1 MSIDQPATVL
11 VVDDELSLRKFVA
24 TTLSA
29 RGYRVLQAADGAEAL
44 EMLTNSEGID
54 RVQLVILDVAM
65 PRLGGLE
72 VLTELRRWSQVPVI
86 VLSVLGEEADKVRAL
101 DLGADDYL
109 TKPFG
114 VPELLARVR
123 AALRRAQAAG
133 SPPTASRL
141 TVGDLVID
149 FARRLVT
156 VGGREVK
163 LTRVEYVL
171 LAELAN
177 NAGKV
182 LTHSTLLQRVWG
194 PEYGD
199 EHNYLRVFVRRLRQ
213 KLEPNPDQPQYIVTM
228 PGVGYRLRE

>member
-1 MSIDQPATVL
+1 MAVDQPATVL

-29 RGYRVLQAADGAEAL
+29 RGYRVLQAADGVEAL
-44 EMLTNSEGID
+44 ETLTNSEGID

-65 PRLGGLE
+65 PRLSGLE

-114 VPELLARVR
+114 VGELLARVR

-133 SPPTASRL
+133 SPPTASRFA
-141 TVGDLVID
+141 VGDLIID

-213 KLEPNPDQPQYIVTM
+213 KLEPNPDEPQYIITV

>member
-199 EHNYLRVFVRRLRQ
+199 EHNYLRVFIRRLRQ
-213 KLEPNPDQPQYIVTM
+213 KLEPNPDQPQYIFTV